1 MNEGWIKLFRK
12 FSDWEWYT
20 DIPTKCLFIHLLL
33 LANHQPRKWRGQT
46 VNTGELITSIGSL
59 VNGTGLTEQQIR
71 TAIKKLESTGEIER
85 KATNKNTIII
95 VLNYK
100 QYQGMEYTEQQTNNK
115 PNNNQ
120 ITIKQQSNNNQITTN
135 KNIRIK
141 ELKNERNN
149 ITSETPARE
158 AIWDYAPDVLMTDEQ
173 ACKLVEWCSP
183 EELEQYVVNLQEYI
197 TEGHKVHNCFET
209 ICRWKERDST
219 TRRMG
224 YDG

>member
-1 MNEGWIKLFRK
+1 MSEGWIKLHRSI
-12 FSDWEWYT
+12 SDWEWYT